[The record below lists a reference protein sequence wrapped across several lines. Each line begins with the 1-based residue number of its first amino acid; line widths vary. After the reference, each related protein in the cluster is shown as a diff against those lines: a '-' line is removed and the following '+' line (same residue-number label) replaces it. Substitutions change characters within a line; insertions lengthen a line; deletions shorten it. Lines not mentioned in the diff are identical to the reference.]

1 MVLEQQSTPSTA
13 RKKMAP
19 RIQPD
24 RSHNDTDPMQPPP
37 GGYQDAT
44 SARDS
49 EEDIAPQVIDAEGG
63 EGNREADR
71 AYRDGVANTLA
82 TKDVDALAD
91 EAKQALEG
99 PEGPKLRAAEKRA
112 KASPV
117 FPKKNG
123 RH

>member
-1 MVLEQQSTPSTA
+1 
-13 RKKMAP
+13 MAP

-24 RSHNDTDPMQPPP
+24 RGYNDTDPMQPPP
-37 GGYQDAT
+37 GGYQEASS

-49 EEDIAPQVIDAEGG
+49 EDDLSPQVIDAEGG

-71 AYRDGVANTLA
+71 TYRDGVANTLA

-91 EAKQALEG
+91 EAKRALDGAEG
-99 PEGPKLRAAEKRA
+99 PTLRAAEKRA

-117 FPKKNG
+117 FPKKKA
-123 RH
+123 RR